1 MAKAPKT
8 LSKAEIKEAKTNLKA
23 ALGVVNTEHCKFMSD
38 LKAAEKALAAAKKE
52 ADKAVAA
59 AQKAVDAAAKKLEK
73 ATAAADKGRAK
84 INAQLAALEP
94 VKTPAG
100 ETATV

>member
-1 MAKAPKT
+1 MAKATKT

-23 ALGVVNTEHCKFMSD
+23 ALGVVNTEHSKFVSD
-38 LKAAEKALAAAKKE
+38 HKAAAKALAAAKKE

-59 AQKAVDAAAKKLEK
+59 AQKVVDAAAKKLEK

-84 INAQLAALEP
+84 IAAQLAALEP
-94 VKTPAG
+94 AEPA
-100 ETATV
+100 A

>member
-8 LSKAEIKEAKTNLKA
+8 LSKAEIKDAKNNLKA
-23 ALGVVNTEHCKFMSD
+23 ALKVVNDEHNKFVSD
-38 LKAAEKALAAAKKE
+38 HKAAEKALAVAKKE

-59 AQKAVDAAAKKLEK
+59 AQKIVDAATKKLEK

-84 INAQLAALEP
+84 IAAQLAALEP
-94 VKTPAG
+94 AAEPA
-100 ETATV
+100 AA

>member
-8 LSKAEIKEAKTNLKA
+8 LSKAEIKDAKNNLKA
-23 ALGVVNTEHCKFMSD
+23 ALKVVNDEHSKFVSD
-38 LKAAEKALAAAKKE
+38 HKAAEKALAAAKKE

-59 AQKAVDAAAKKLEK
+59 AQKIVDAAAKKLEK

-84 INAQLAALEP
+84 INAQLAALYSSAEP
-94 VKTPAG
+94 A
-100 ETATV
+100 

>member
-1 MAKAPKT
+1 MAKATKI

-23 ALGVVNTEHCKFMSD
+23 ALGVVNTEHSKFVSD
-38 LKAAEKALAAAKKE
+38 HKAAEKAL
-52 ADKAVAA
+52 AA

-94 VKTPAG
+94 AKIPAG
-100 ETATV
+100 ETAPA

>member
-8 LSKAEIKEAKTNLKA
+8 LSKAEIKDAKNNLKA
-23 ALGVVNTEHCKFMSD
+23 ALGVVNTEHGKFVSD
-38 LKAAEKALAAAKKE
+38 HKAAEKALATAKKE

-59 AQKAVDAAAKKLEK
+59 AQKAVDAAGKKLEK

-84 INAQLAALEP
+84 IAAQLAALEP
-94 VKTPAG
+94 AA
-100 ETATV
+100 EAAAA

>member
-8 LSKAEIKEAKTNLKA
+8 LSKAEIKDAKNNLKA
-23 ALGVVNTEHCKFMSD
+23 ALGVVNAEHNKFVSD
-38 LKAAEKALAAAKKE
+38 HKAAEKALSTAKKE
-52 ADKAVAA
+52 ADKAIAV
-59 AQKAVDAAAKKLEK
+59 AQKAVDAAGKKLEK

-94 VKTPAG
+94 VA
-100 ETATV
+100 ETATA